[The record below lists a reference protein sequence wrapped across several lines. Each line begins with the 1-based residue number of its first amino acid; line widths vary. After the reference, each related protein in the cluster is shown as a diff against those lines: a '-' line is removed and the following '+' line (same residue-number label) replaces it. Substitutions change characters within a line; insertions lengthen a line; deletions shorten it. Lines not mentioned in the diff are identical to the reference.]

1 MLKAKQIMIRI
12 LIKEKRK
19 KMKKNEKN
27 GKNMISH
34 DLVWDIEMKNT
45 IFPAL
50 HKT

>member
-12 LIKEKRK
+12 LIKK
-19 KMKKNEKN
+19 KKKKKNN

>member
-19 KMKKNEKN
+19 KMKKN